1 MTLSILLP
9 LFQCAPMALWD
20 SFPLYVSIWS
30 PVYFFLSLLSL
41 HSCLASISI
50 CCSFLCRWFWLGFR
64 MGAIPHLDKLIFK
77 YLCRTNC
84 TLNHIIIVWCVY
96 VCAVCCYC
104 CNSPQHRFLHAFSC
118 RFSSSIS
125 LSATTKNTHTH
136 TNEIQ
141 RETVGRWESVTRRH
155 MYFAICVCWL
165 FRSFFSK
172 CTYAICF
179 PF

>member
-84 TLNHIIIVWCVY
+84 TLNHIIIVWCVC
-96 VCAVCCYC
+96 VCAVAIVRSIVFCM
-104 CNSPQHRFLHAFSC
+104 HLVAVFLPLYL
-118 RFSSSIS
+118 SIS

-136 TNEIQ
+136 TNEKQ
-141 RETVGRWESVTRRH
+141 RESVGRWESVTRRH
-155 MYFAICVCWL
+155 M
-165 FRSFFSK
+165 
-172 CTYAICF
+172 
-179 PF
+179 